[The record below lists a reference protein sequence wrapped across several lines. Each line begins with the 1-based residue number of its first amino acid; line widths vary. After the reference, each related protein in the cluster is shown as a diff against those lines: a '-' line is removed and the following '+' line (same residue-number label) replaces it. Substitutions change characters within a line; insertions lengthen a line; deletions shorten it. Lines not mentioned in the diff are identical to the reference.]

1 MLELSF
7 KLTTK
12 VEMWQERDQNL
23 RHTRWGGKESEKS
36 YSKIKWEAF

>member
-12 VEMWQERDQNL
+12 VAMWQERDQNL
-23 RHTRWGGKESEKS
+23 RHARWEVKESEKS
-36 YSKIKWEAF
+36 